1 NGRIVYGGGGIMPDV
16 FVPRDTT
23 DITPYFTK
31 LVNKALIYK
40 FALKYT
46 EAHRSELKKYTDWQS
61 LNTYL
66 NTQGLFNQLVAYAEK
81 ENITGSN
88 KDKDISRSLINEHIN
103 SYIVRN
109 ILGDEGFYP
118 LLYTTDETV
127 LKALSTLNS
136 K

>member
-1 NGRIVYGGGGIMPDV
+1 MPDI
-16 FVPRDTT
+16 FVPRDTS

-46 EAHRSELKKYTDWQS
+46 EAHRAELKQYTDWQS
-61 LNTYL
+61 LDQHLASL
-66 NTQGLFNQLVAYAEK
+66 NLFEQLEAYATK
-81 ENITGSN
+81 EGVIGTNS
-88 KDKDISRSLINEHIN
+88 DKRTSRKLINEHIN

-127 LKALSTLNS
+127 IEALKQIKNNS
-136 K
+136 

>member
-1 NGRIVYGGGGIMPDV
+1 MPDI

-46 EAHRSELKKYTDWQS
+46 EAHRTKLKQYTDWQS
-61 LNTYL
+61 LNKYL
-66 NTQGLFNQLVAYAEK
+66 TSLNLFDQLVAYAEK
-81 ENITGSN
+81 ENITGST
-88 KDKDISRSLINEHIN
+88 KDKRTSYQLINEHIN

-118 LLYTTDETV
+118 LTYSTDETV
-127 LKALSTLNS
+127 LEALKQVES
-136 K
+136 